1 MTITGVLTDA
11 FSVLTEGFK
20 FLSANPILL
29 IGVFASI
36 GAMAVHRVKSIF

>member
-1 MTITGVLTDA
+1 MTISGVLADA
-11 FSVLTEGFK
+11 FSILTSAFG

-36 GAMAVHRVKSIF
+36 GAMAIHKVKNVF